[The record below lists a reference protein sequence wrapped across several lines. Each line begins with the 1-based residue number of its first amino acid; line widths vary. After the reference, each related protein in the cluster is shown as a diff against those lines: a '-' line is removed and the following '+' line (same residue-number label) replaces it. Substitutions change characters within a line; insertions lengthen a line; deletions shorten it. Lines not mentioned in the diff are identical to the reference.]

1 MILFM
6 FGPAITARSIE
17 GHRAVDA
24 YGNPWQYNPWSDH
37 HSKVACWAA
46 LFDLL
51 LSCDLLRRHAAA
63 KDVGFG
69 INHRMGDF
77 RMDRQKDLDLV
88 VCTPGSQPDSDSR
101 TFASLADVYGIVLSE
116 TERSALR
123 ALPALIETSVGSV
136 HLALEAKATM
146 TAHIKALPRLY
157 DELTSSH
164 LCVHGN
170 SNRAIAAGLSI
181 INSSRE
187 FVSPKNN
194 PWSLKNK
201 KKLRVNEHQQPK
213 DTARTIAKVR
223 QIPRRSNVD
232 ERGFDA
238 LAIVV
243 VDMRNDG
250 SAVRLI
256 TEEPAPPQDD
266 ILHYDSMIRRVAQLY
281 EARFPHV

>member
-1 MILFM
+1 M
-6 FGPAITARSIE
+6 FGPAIIARTIE
-17 GHRAVDA
+17 GHRSVDA

-37 HSKVACWAA
+37 HSKVACWTA

-51 LSCDLLRRHAAA
+51 LSCDLLRRHAA
-63 KDVGFG
+63 KKGVGFG

-88 VCTPGSQPDSDSR
+88 ICTPGSEPHPNSR
-101 TFASLADVYGIVLSE
+101 TFASLVDDYGIVLSG
-116 TERSALR
+116 TERSALGE
-123 ALPALIETSVGSV
+123 LPALAETSVGSV

-181 INSSRE
+181 INSSLE

-194 PWSLKNK
+194 PWSLRNK
-201 KKLRVNEHQQPK
+201 KKLRVNKHQQPK
-213 DTARTIAKVR
+213 DTDRTIAKLR

-243 VDMRNDG
+243 VEMRNDG
-250 SAVRLI
+250 SQVRLI
-256 TEEPAPPQDD
+256 IEEPALSPDD
-266 ILHYDSMIRRVAQLY
+266 ILHYDSMIRRVTQLY